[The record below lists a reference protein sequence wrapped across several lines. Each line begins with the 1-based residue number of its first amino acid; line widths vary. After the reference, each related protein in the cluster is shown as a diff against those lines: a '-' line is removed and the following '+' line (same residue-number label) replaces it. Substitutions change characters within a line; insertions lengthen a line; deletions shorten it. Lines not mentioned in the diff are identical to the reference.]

1 MIKKKKKKHDKLV
14 FLSRTKLNGTE
25 VLICRAL
32 VDSYVSLNE
41 FVFVNNF
48 SKKYDDMQETTKNL
62 KTSTVH

>member
-14 FLSRTKLNGTE
+14 FLARTKLNGTE
-25 VLICRAL
+25 VLIFRAL
-32 VDSYVSLNE
+32 VDSYVSHNE

>member
-14 FLSRTKLNGTE
+14 FLAGTKLNGTE
-25 VLICRAL
+25 VLIFRAL
-32 VDSYVSLNE
+32 VDSYVSHNE
-41 FVFVNNF
+41 LVFVNNF

>member
-14 FLSRTKLNGTE
+14 FLARTKLNDTE
-25 VLICRAL
+25 VLIFRAL
-32 VDSYVSLNE
+32 VDSYVSHNE